1 MRAITV
7 LTALALALP
16 MTSATAP
23 AAADPALRLP
33 ASTGTHPVGT
43 TSLYL
48 KDTSRPDP
56 WVPSVPYR
64 ELMVSLFYPATSAH
78 GPKARYMT
86 PTESRLLLESGG
98 LTDLP
103 PDLLSTV
110 RTGAVRDARPA
121 GRAHSLPLV
130 VLSPGHSKPRAT
142 LTSLAQDLASHG
154 YFVAVVDHTYENE
167 AQTFPDGRVTTC
179 VTCEMD
185 KDETVWQQL
194 VNGRAADMSFVLDE
208 LLRDYRQIDPS
219 RIAMGGHSVG
229 GASAVPTLLTDA
241 RVKAGFDIDGSTFDL
256 IPESGQPKPF
266 MFLGGSGDGT
276 WERDWPRM
284 TGWKRWLQVSGAE
297 HVSFTDVGI
306 LMDQL
311 NIDYGAD
318 IAAERAQAITRTYV
332 RAFLDLHLRGKS
344 QPLLDEPSPRYP
356 EVAFP
361 KNLALPR
368 PTGRLPVGSTS
379 RYLKD
384 TSRSDPWVPEVP
396 YRELMVSLFYP
407 TTRSHGAKTQYVTP
421 AESAALLEDGGLTDL
436 PPDLLTTIRT
446 NSVRNARMAGH
457 RLPLVVLSPGYT
469 KPRATLTAL
478 AEDLASHGYVVAVVG
493 HTYENYGTSF
503 PDGRFLGCA
512 SCEVDHLPGFWEKLA
527 QGRALDVSFVLDE
540 LLRDYRQIDPSR
552 IAMGGH
558 SAGGGSTTT
567 AMVADDRIK
576 AGFDIDGR
584 AYIPLSEN
592 LDRPFLYLMKY
603 PPQAPFPSCSE
614 PFVQDDW
621 QYLTGWKRW
630 LTLTGAQHASFTDVG
645 LLADQLGLDLG
656 ATVDATR
663 VHAITRAYVGAF
675 LDQNLKG
682 KERPLLAAP
691 SPEYPEI
698 TFCA

>member
-1 MRAITV
+1 MRTVAV

-16 MTSATAP
+16 AAP

-33 ASTGTHPVGT
+33 ATTGTHPVGT

-64 ELMVSLFYPATSAH
+64 ELMVSLFYPAASSH

-86 PTESRLLLESGG
+86 PAESRLLLESGG

-110 RTGAVRDARPA
+110 RTNAVRDARPS

-142 LTSLAQDLASHG
+142 LTSLAEDLASHG
-154 YFVAVVDHTYENE
+154 YVVAVVDHTYENE

-185 KDETVWQQL
+185 KDETVWKQL
-194 VNGRAADMSFVLDE
+194 VNGRAADVSFVLGE
-208 LLRDYRQIDPS
+208 LPRKWRGAGLIDGS
-219 RIAMGGHSVG
+219 RIAMGGHSAG
-229 GASAVPTLLTDA
+229 GASAIPALLTDA

-266 MFLGGSGDGT
+266 MFIGGSGDAT

-311 NIDYGAD
+311 GIDYGAD

-332 RAFLDLHLRGKS
+332 RAFLDLHLRGKA
-344 QPLLDEPSPRYP
+344 QPLLDEPSARYP
-356 EVAFP
+356 EVTFP
-361 KNLALPR
+361 KNLTLPR
-368 PTGRLPVGSTS
+368 PTGRQPVGSTS
-379 RYLKD
+379 LYLKD
-384 TSRSDPWVPEVP
+384 TSRPDPWVPEVP

-407 TTRSHGAKTQYVTP
+407 TGSKHGPKAKYVTA
-421 AESAALLEDGGLTDL
+421 AESAALLADGGLTDL
-436 PPDLLTTIRT
+436 PPDLLSTVRT
-446 NSVRNARMAGH
+446 NSVQTARLAG
-457 RLPLVVLSPGYT
+457 RDLPLVVLSPGYT

-478 AEDLASHGYVVAVVG
+478 AEDLASRGYVVAVVG

-503 PDGRFLGCA
+503 PDGRFLECA
-512 SCEVDHLPGFWEKLA
+512 SCAVDHLPGFWEKLA
-527 QGRALDVSFVLDE
+527 QGRAKDVSFVLDE
-540 LLRDYRQIDPSR
+540 LLRRYRQLDGDR

-558 SAGGGSTTT
+558 SAGGGSATT
-567 AMVADDRIK
+567 ALVADSRIK

-584 AYIPLSEN
+584 AYIPLSAD
-592 LDRPFLYLMKY
+592 LDRPFLYLVKY
-603 PPQAPFPSCSE
+603 PPGAPFPSCSE
-614 PFVQDDW
+614 PFIQDDW
-621 QYLTGWKRW
+621 PYLTGWKRW
-630 LTLTGAQHASFTDVG
+630 LTLNGAQHPSFTDIG
-645 LLADQLGLDLG
+645 LLGDQLGIDFG

-663 VHAITRAYVGAF
+663 VQAITRAYVGAF
-675 LDQNLKG
+675 LDQNLRG
-682 KERPLLAAP
+682 KDRPLLAAP